1 MTERIAILDKNRKA
15 LLTLPD
21 GALKLWM
28 TYWMNEDEW
37 QESFVSQTEIQT
49 QNSQSRPTVTKWTDY
64 LVRHGWLLDT
74 GKTAFDK
81 LLALGRTP
89 SANSKQVPVYKVD
102 DPTPKESF
110 GVHPVKVLLQ
120 GSSSVCSSVSNSVSP
135 CASSEFSDSNSN
147 CAVTLSAADAAAGV
161 RGSKDGGKPKTENLQ
176 TKTVEPKPSPKA
188 AHANVCK
195 DCGEPMQRGVNH
207 FLNCQI
213 AKGRSTLDEYLGDM
227 PPRPKPLDEME
238 FEDWGCHGEPL
249 FPKGESEEARRRVDA
264 ERQRSVQSTGKERRT
279 TPTATALDN
288 SPRSAAPPKRMV
300 FIPCRGKESGCT
312 STIRDNL
319 WAKCDGW
326 CGMCPGV
333 QTSAEKTVDTG
344 ISP

>member
-1 MTERIAILDKNRKA
+1 MFDRIAILDKNRKA

-49 QNSQSRPTVTKWTDY
+49 QTGQSRPTVTKWTDY

-74 GKTAFDK
+74 GKSAFDK

-102 DPTPKESF
+102 DPTPKNSF

-135 CASSEFSDSNSN
+135 CTSSEFSDSNSN
-147 CAVTLSAADAAAGV
+147 FAVALSAADAAAGV

-176 TKTVEPKPSPKA
+176 TKTVAPKPSPK

-207 FLNCQI
+207 FLSCKI
-213 AKGRSTLDEYLGDM
+213 AKGRSTLDEYAGDM
-227 PPRPKPLDEME
+227 LPRPKPMEEEME
-238 FEDWGCHGEPL
+238 FEDGYQGEPL
-249 FPKGESEEARRRVDA
+249 FPSLGSNQAEEARQRVVDA
-264 ERQRSVQSTGKERRT
+264 ERQRSVQSILEEG
-279 TPTATALDN
+279 
-288 SPRSAAPPKRMV
+288 SARASVASLPKPPVAPAPPQPTKRCSACGGV
-300 FIPCRGKESGCT
+300 EPCIDKWCYAYEPLPKSVDE
-312 STIRDNL
+312 IRP
-319 WAKCDGW
+319 K
-326 CGMCPGV
+326 
-333 QTSAEKTVDTG
+333 QY
-344 ISP
+344 